1 MQIVLRLEAGQF
13 FSSTARKIYHAYHD
27 VEIGKYTYGS
37 CFSPNIWPRGTRI
50 GRYCS
55 IAGGVRVFRRN
66 HPVSILSQHPF
77 FYNSSLGLLPS
88 DMIPSNEDNPL
99 IIGNDVWIGDG
110 VTILPG
116 CKSIGDGAII
126 GAASV
131 VTKDVESFSIIA
143 GNPAKVIRKRFSE
156 KVETWAKYNKWWEM
170 ELEDLLAADQLLFEV
185 LEESSLHLLTTRLIK
200 NTDVHNG

>member
-1 MQIVLRLEAGQF
+1 
-13 FSSTARKIYHAYHD
+13 
-27 VEIGKYTYGS
+27 
-37 CFSPNIWPRGTRI
+37 
-50 GRYCS
+50 
-55 IAGGVRVFRRN
+55 
-66 HPVSILSQHPF
+66 
-77 FYNSSLGLLPS
+77 
-88 DMIPSNEDNPL
+88 MIPSNEDNPL